1 MTEAAPATLTT
12 EMIVSVIV
20 LLISYGVIFSEWLHR
35 THAALIGAVVMV
47 GVGMSMGFYSQEQA
61 VVAIDANTLLLLLA
75 MMAVVTLL
83 RPTGL
88 FELTAVL
95 IAQYTQGSQRRL
107 LIYLSMAVSLISM
120 VLDNVTTVIVFA
132 PLTVLICRVI
142 QVNPMPFLMSEA
154 MLSNIGGIATL
165 VGDPPN
171 IMIGSAAGINFTDFL
186 VHMGPPVVVIWA
198 VTVSFLLWVFRKELA
213 VQTVDIGD
221 AQLDHTQAIQS
232 SDKLLRVVIPL
243 LLIIVLFFVHHH
255 FHLYPAYAAFIG
267 LALALVLVRPAPDE
281 LFGEIHWSVL
291 LFFAGLFVLVGG
303 VEATGLLQLFGYY
316 LAGLAQD
323 PAQLLI
329 AGILLIWIS
338 AIVSA
343 IVDNIPFTVTMI
355 PILLGL
361 ETHGVNAAP
370 LWWALALGVGLGGN
384 GTHIGATAN
393 IIAIAEA
400 ERSGIPE
407 ATISPLQWMRVG
419 IPTML
424 LGLVVA
430 SLLYGLFFSYF
441 MA

>member
-255 FHLYPAYAAFIG
+255 FHLYPAYFYF
-267 LALALVLVRPAPDE
+267 VR
-281 LFGEIHWSVL
+281 L
-291 LFFAGLFVLVGG
+291 L
-303 VEATGLLQLFGYY
+303 
-316 LAGLAQD
+316 
-323 PAQLLI
+323 
-329 AGILLIWIS
+329 S
-338 AIVSA
+338 
-343 IVDNIPFTVTMI
+343 
-355 PILLGL
+355 
-361 ETHGVNAAP
+361 
-370 LWWALALGVGLGGN
+370 
-384 GTHIGATAN
+384 
-393 IIAIAEA
+393 
-400 ERSGIPE
+400 
-407 ATISPLQWMRVG
+407 
-419 IPTML
+419 
-424 LGLVVA
+424 
-430 SLLYGLFFSYF
+430 
-441 MA
+441 